1 MTWQGAMAMCKHDDV
16 LWSVHNEEYSVF
28 SADKIYPMKISQGT
42 CLENQFNMF
51 PKCKDN
57 DFSLD
62 ETDCKAKNVSKPKDR
77 RKCEDI
83 EKGRE
88 AIKME
93 TFFGKKFCGKA
104 IIGK

>member
-1 MTWQGAMAMCKHDDV
+1 MCEHEDV
-16 LWSVHNEEYSVF
+16 LWSVHIEDNRYSVL
-28 SADKIYPMKISQGT
+28 SYLDKYYPMKISQGT
-42 CLENQFNMF
+42 CQENKFNVF

-57 DFSLD
+57 DFSL
-62 ETDCKAKNVSKPKDR
+62 EEPDCKAKNVSKPKDR